1 MVRRRTLRGAWGMQQ
16 MVHHRPSSTT
26 RQDPM
31 SNAKNGNKAA
41 KETKKPKKTFV
52 PNAPGLPAG
61 LSPLAYNPLKPK
73 KR

>member
-1 MVRRRTLRGAWGMQQ
+1 
-16 MVHHRPSSTT
+16 
-26 RQDPM
+26 M